1 MMIVVHE
8 LVAPA
13 AQIAVEPAAFCTAGS
28 DYVRKTPPGEA
39 RFRHAAVGGWGALR
53 GSDVDNSNCVLL
65 PLVCPCTNDCWLQL
79 QPWILDRFR
88 KKPFEIGWRAP
99 LSS

>member
-53 GSDVDNSNCVLL
+53 GSDV
-65 PLVCPCTNDCWLQL
+65 
-79 QPWILDRFR
+79 
-88 KKPFEIGWRAP
+88 
-99 LSS
+99 